1 MRRFPNPGSRAR
13 AVALLALA
21 WSCACAQAEDAPERP
36 FKLTTGVYFSSGGDQ
51 PSDRA
56 LDINLRHSSAWGNV
70 WLGWYR
76 SPAADMSQT
85 RAGWDRSFDLGAL
98 RVQPSLQFASGGFRG
113 GSLYVETGED
123 WFAGAGIGRTN
134 LRPYVN
140 LNFDPNDAWTLAA
153 GRRWGGNHS
162 LSLLLVGDNRENPDQ
177 RHLHLV
183 YRAPRPDGERLT
195 VDLLA
200 KRGLVDGS
208 KIRALGLTVG
218 YDWQRVFVRAAW
230 DPKVNFSAQNM
241 LRLSA
246 GTRF

>member
-1 MRRFPNPGSRAR
+1 MRLFPNSGSRVR
-13 AVALLALA
+13 ACALLTLA
-21 WSCACAQAEDAPERP
+21 WSCACARAEEPPERP
-36 FKLTTGVYFSSGGDQ
+36 FKLTSGIYLSSGADQ

-56 LDINLRHSSAWGNV
+56 LDINLRHTSSWGNA

-76 SPAADMSQT
+76 SPATQLSQT
-85 RAGWDRSFDLGAL
+85 RAGWDHSFDLGAL
-98 RVQPSLQFASGGFRG
+98 RVQPSLQIASGGFRG
-113 GSLYVETGED
+113 GSLYFETGED

-140 LNFDPNDAWTLAA
+140 LNFDPNDSWTLAA
-153 GRRWGGNHS
+153 GRRWGENHS
-162 LSLLLVGDNRENPDQ
+162 LSLLLVRDNRENPDQ

-183 YRAPRPDGERLT
+183 YRTPRPGGERLT

-200 KRGLVDGS
+200 KRGLVEGS
-208 KIRALGLTVG
+208 PVSELGLTVG
-218 YDWQRVFVRAAW
+218 YDWRRFFVRAAW